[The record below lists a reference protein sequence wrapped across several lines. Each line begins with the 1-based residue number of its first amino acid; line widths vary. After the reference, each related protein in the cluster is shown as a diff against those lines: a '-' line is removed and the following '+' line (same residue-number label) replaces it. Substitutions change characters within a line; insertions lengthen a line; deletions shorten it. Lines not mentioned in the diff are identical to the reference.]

1 MENELEGD
9 GHDYDEVASDDG
21 LLEVILLTWFFACFT
36 GLPTAKNSPFEQF
49 YTSRFHLPLTE
60 SFLSASS
67 VTQWSA
73 ISFQPINETRETDKV
88 LMAEN
93 ERVENRT
100 EKIGPEQ
107 GRDVEKVDSFV
118 LTLVPD

>member
-1 MENELEGD
+1 
-9 GHDYDEVASDDG
+9 
-21 LLEVILLTWFFACFT
+21 
-36 GLPTAKNSPFEQF
+36 
-49 YTSRFHLPLTE
+49 
-60 SFLSASS
+60 
-67 VTQWSA
+67 
-73 ISFQPINETRETDKV
+73 
-88 LMAEN
+88 MAEN